1 MPLELN
7 VFRLVLLLIAILG
20 FIIFIK
26 ECFKVK
32 YK

>member
-1 MPLELN
+1 MSLELN
-7 VFRLVLLLIAILG
+7 IFRLILLLIVILG

-26 ECFKVK
+26 ECFKVR